1 MKNIFSFLFFL
12 FFPFFFSQKKISVID
27 FETKKPITQARIV
40 YNNEITYT
48 NDDGFVIIPNE
59 INTIS
64 IFAIEYGNNDFP
76 VKEKNDFQIELKPL
90 YKNIDEVIIRTIDA
104 KKIIA
109 SVLKN
114 YIENYE
120 TKTSIFNGTFKTKSE
135 IDNKINRI
143 LVIDMDLWAL
153 NNKYDYKKE
162 INQFMQVNLR
172 NKKYDKNRRN
182 DKAYIFNK
190 KSENREQKYIKNF
203 LQQFFLYN
211 QLYSMDYWTKG
222 LKINGNVINEIGD
235 IQTIKFKSE
244 KTNTPDLLYYEGIMQ
259 YDKKANAIIYLK
271 CSQIQKNA
279 IEKHTNYFDQE
290 IVINTNLYTVT
301 YDMYKKNEKYI
312 PAKIT
317 MENLS
322 EATLENKTYPV
333 TGYTEFVF
341 RKHNFANKNGLSE
354 KIDLEKSFGDG
365 VINNEIKDT
374 KTLLSAE
381 EQKFVDEP

>member
-1 MKNIFSFLFFL
+1 MNKFFFL
-12 FFPFFFSQKKISVID
+12 FFFISSFLFSQSKIRIVDS
-27 FETKKPITQARIV
+27 ETKQPVSDARV
-40 YNNEITYT
+40 SYNDELSYT
-48 NDDGFVIIPNE
+48 NDDGFVMIPDHVKNIE
-59 INTIS
+59 ISAPQYSRGIYIAKST
-64 IFAIEYGNNDFP
+64 
-76 VKEKNDFQIELKPL
+76 VELKPI
-90 YKNIDEVIIRTIDA
+90 YNQIDEVIIRTIDA

-114 YIENYE
+114 YTENYE

-190 KSENREQKYIKNF
+190 KSGNREQKYIKNF

-259 YDKKANAIIYLK
+259 YDKKTNAIIYLK

-279 IEKHTNYFDQE
+279 TEKYTNYFDQE

-341 RKHNFANKNGLSE
+341 RKHNFSNKNGLSE